1 MKVYQGVVVKRSYQ
15 TIKVAANSEQ
25 EAKATML
32 DEFYDED
39 AKSEMEVCDME
50 EVQLTLNANQQAF
63 VDAYR
68 NNVDS
73 DDEMRDVI
81 AVFFHRKNDAAFI
94 DEFGTSVYT
103 KVTDHWDMWVAA
115 MDTIRKVLP

>member
-32 DEFYDED
+32 DEFSDED
-39 AKSEMEVCDME
+39 AESEMEVCDME
-50 EVQLTLNANQQAF
+50 EMQLTLNANQQAF

-103 KVTDHWDMWVAA
+103 KVTDHRDMWVAA
-115 MDTIRKVLP
+115 MDTMRKVLP